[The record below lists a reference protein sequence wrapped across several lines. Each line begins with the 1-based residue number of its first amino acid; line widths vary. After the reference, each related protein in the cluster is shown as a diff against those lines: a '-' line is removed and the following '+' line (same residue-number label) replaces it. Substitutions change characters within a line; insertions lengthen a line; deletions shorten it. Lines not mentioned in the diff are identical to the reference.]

1 MRRNVNFNIVLTII
15 AIGGILTEIRA
26 IVNLL
31 ENRGQTGFQVVARVS
46 TVCWNVSVPR
56 NNIILRINMYMYINV
71 F

>member
-15 AIGGILTEIRA
+15 AIGGILTEITA

-31 ENRGQTGFQVVARVS
+31 ENRGQTGFQVVAFIVF
-46 TVCWNVSVPR
+46 VFISV
-56 NNIILRINMYMYINV
+56 